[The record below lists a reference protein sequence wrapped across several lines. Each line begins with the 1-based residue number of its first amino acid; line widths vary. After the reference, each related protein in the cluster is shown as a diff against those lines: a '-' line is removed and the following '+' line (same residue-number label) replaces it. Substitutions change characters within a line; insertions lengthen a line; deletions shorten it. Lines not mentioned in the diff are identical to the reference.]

1 MNQTHRINLYLTEVT
16 NLKKHPDGTMS
27 AVDPNLVFAHQF
39 DPKMDVSVYDR
50 RSLEEQIITIS
61 SFDSGTHLIKSGGKY
76 FYAVDFETVLR

>member
-1 MNQTHRINLYLTEVT
+1 MNQEHRINLYLTEVT
-16 NLKKHPDGTMS
+16 NLQRDANGIIS
-27 AVDPNLVFAHQF
+27 AKDSGLVFAHQF

-61 SFDSGTHLIKSGGKY
+61 AFDSGTHLIKSGGKY